1 MAKGKK
7 ASGPITI
14 KKYANRRLYDTSKSA
29 YITLDHLSS
38 LVKQDVEFEVVDAK
52 TGEDLTRQV
61 LTQIIFEQE
70 TRGQGA
76 LPTNFLRQLIR
87 FYGENVQSV
96 LPAWLD
102 MSMNSFADRQEK
114 WSKTVGKSF
123 PMSPLGLL
131 EEQTKRNVA
140 LFEKTMKMMLPS
152 GAGKYN
158 PTRKATAESDK
169 DSSAAADMDPLNA
182 DFTDPFSIMQAQ
194 MSIMQAQL
202 DALSKKTTDD
212 G

>member
-1 MAKGKK
+1 MAKGKS
-7 ASGPITI
+7 ADEPIII
-14 KKYANRRLYDTSKSA
+14 KKYANRRLYDTSTSA
-29 YITLDHLSS
+29 YITLDHLSD
-38 LVKQDVEFEVVDAK
+38 LVKKDVEFLVVNAK

-70 TRGQGA
+70 TRGEGA
-76 LPTNFLRQLIR
+76 MPTNFLRQLIR

-114 WSKTVGKSF
+114 WKQTVGKTF
-123 PMSPLGLL
+123 PMNPLGAF

-140 LFEKTMKMMLPS
+140 LFEKTMKMMV
-152 GAGKYN
+152 
-158 PTRKATAESDK
+158 PTAHRSNGR
-169 DSSAAADMDPLNA
+169 AAAKPSAGRPTQDADLPDMDV
-182 DFTDPFSIMQAQ
+182 TDPFSIMRAQ

-202 DALSKKTTDD
+202 DALSKTSSDD
-212 G
+212 